1 MIRVKFLFLLILF
14 LFTKN
19 FHAQELYNSCFSA
32 LEVCPENIYSIN
44 NYDANITSCPG
55 CEDDFL
61 FCFSPENTIWLTFT
75 TNETGGD
82 VFVNFS
88 NLNFNVS
95 PNQDNEI
102 QAVIIES
109 ATPCNSASYSEVSN
123 CVSNGSTPFN
133 LTAIGLNPNTTYY
146 IVVNGDNNGVGITL
160 PAECSFD
167 LNISGPGIERINP
180 TINITPSDTSIC
192 LNDVV
197 LFEATLQNCPNSST
211 YKWYINYQLVAI
223 TDTNFFS
230 TSELVEGDIVT
241 VENSCFSSCVEVISS
256 DSPIISVYSFY
267 IDAGEDLTVAAGTA
281 VNLNGMTS
289 ATDYN
294 WEPSILFANP
304 SELSTVVFPEQTT
317 VLTLIATENNCV
329 LTDNLTITILEEI
342 SIPNMFSPNND
353 GINDSWII
361 KGIEK
366 YPNNRIVIYDRW
378 GQEVFKSS
386 SYNSEKA
393 WNGRVKSNIVTEG
406 VFYFVL
412 ELNNE
417 EKKQYKGSITVIR

>member
-1 MIRVKFLFLLILF
+1 MIRIKFLLLLMLF
-14 LFTKN
+14 LFTKKS
-19 FHAQELYNSCFSA
+19 HTQELYNSCFSA
-32 LEVCPENIYSIN
+32 LEICSDNIYSIN

-61 FCFSPENTIWLTFT
+61 FCFAPENTIWLKFT
-75 TNETGGD
+75 TNEIGGD
-82 VFVNFS
+82 VLVNFS
-88 NLNFNVS
+88 NLSFNIS

-102 QAVIIES
+102 QAVILE
-109 ATPCNSASYSEVSN
+109 ATTPCNSASYSEVSN
-123 CVSNGSTPFN
+123 CVSDGSTPFN
-133 LTAIGLNPNTTYY
+133 LNAIGLSPNTTYY
-146 IVVNGDNNGVGITL
+146 IVVNGDNNGAGINT
-160 PAECSFD
+160 PAECSFE
-167 LNISGPGIERINP
+167 LNISGAGIERISP
-180 TINITPSDTSIC
+180 IINITASDTSIC

-197 LFEATLQNCPNSST
+197 LFGATLQNCPNSSS
-211 YKWYINYQLVAI
+211 YKWYINNQLAAI

-230 TSELVEGDIVT
+230 TSELADGDVVT
-241 VENSCFSSCVEVISS
+241 VENSCFTNCVEVISS

-267 IDAGEDLTVAAGTA
+267 INAGEDVTVSAGTA

-289 ATDYN
+289 APYYN
-294 WEPSILFANP
+294 WEPSILFTNP
-304 SELSTVVFPEQTT
+304 SELSPVVFPEQTT
-317 VLTLIATENNCV
+317 VFTLIATENNCV
-329 LTDNLTITILEEI
+329 LTDNLTITILEDL
-342 SIPNMFSPNND
+342 SIPNMFSPNDD

-378 GQEVFKSS
+378 GQEVFKTS

-393 WNGRVKSNIVTEG
+393 WTGKVKNNIVTEG

-412 ELNNE
+412 ELNDE